1 MLETIR
7 QFAEEQL
14 IARAEV
20 AEVRTAHAS
29 HFAAREAEV
38 LALWDGPRQ
47 CEAYEWF
54 TTELA
59 NLRTAFRWAADQ
71 RNLDIAATIAT
82 YAGFAGFWIESF
94 EPIARA
100 GELIEIARA
109 VDHARLAFLYLVASQ
124 CYATGRIAEAVDYS
138 EAGQRLIGSGR
149 DEVPYGMQGWLG
161 AAHLFTGQPERS
173 IEWCRAQLARDR
185 DTHSVTR
192 ASLVLALAVAG
203 CADEAII
210 TATDLIDAAEATRN
224 PHAISYALLAY
235 GLAWCDADPDRARE
249 ALRRG
254 MRIAQDSIHHNES
267 HLAGVLSRLEAHY
280 GDPLASF
287 DYVTL
292 AIRNYHDTGNTINI
306 RSALA
311 VLAVLFDRVG
321 RYESAATI
329 VGFAISLSTYAVPAL
344 PEFSTAIDHLRHVL
358 GDQTY
363 ESLTR
368 HGGTMATAE
377 MARYAYDQIDEART
391 ALADVSR

>member
-14 IARAEV
+14 IARADV

-38 LALWDGPRQ
+38 LALWDSPRQ
-47 CEAYEWF
+47 REAYEWF

-138 EAGQRLIGSGR
+138 EGGQRLIGSGR

-161 AAHLFTGQPERS
+161 AAHLFAGQPERS

-224 PHAISYALLAY
+224 PHAISYAL
-235 GLAWCDADPDRARE
+235 
-249 ALRRG
+249 
-254 MRIAQDSIHHNES
+254 
-267 HLAGVLSRLEAHY
+267 
-280 GDPLASF
+280 
-287 DYVTL
+287 
-292 AIRNYHDTGNTINI
+292 
-306 RSALA
+306 
-311 VLAVLFDRVG
+311 
-321 RYESAATI
+321 
-329 VGFAISLSTYAVPAL
+329 
-344 PEFSTAIDHLRHVL
+344 
-358 GDQTY
+358 
-363 ESLTR
+363 
-368 HGGTMATAE
+368 
-377 MARYAYDQIDEART
+377 
-391 ALADVSR
+391 